1 MVSLM
6 EPNPNPIQNYLSYA
20 LAAAHRKVAVSLNT
34 RLRKHGMQIEA
45 WRILETLETG
55 QRLTM
60 GQLADVVLMNPP
72 TLTKLVDRMV
82 SDGLVHRQ
90 VARHDHRQINVLA
103 TALGRKR
110 MLQIRQEVEGQ
121 DAALLASLGRPA
133 TEELIE
139 LLKGISSS
147 SDATNQSRDFREY
160 R

>member
-1 MVSLM
+1 M
-6 EPNPNPIQNYLSYA
+6 EPSPNPIRNYLSYA
-20 LAAAHRKVAVSLNT
+20 LAAAHRKVTLSLNT
-34 RLRKHGMQIEA
+34 RLKKHGMQIEA

-121 DAALLASLGRPA
+121 DAALLQSLGKPA

-139 LLKGISSS
+139 LLKGITQAAQPSSFDGNAS
-147 SDATNQSRDFREY
+147 HPQ
-160 R
+160 